1 MENNIPSSYTFLEAL
16 KKTNLFKL
24 AMNTISN
31 FEGLKTSFTRWSPTA
46 SQHLFEL
53 ITLFQLEPQL
63 H

>member
-31 FEGLKTSFTRWSPTA
+31 FEGLKTSFTP
-46 SQHLFEL
+46 L
-53 ITLFQLEPQL
+53 IPHGFAAPF
-63 H
+63 